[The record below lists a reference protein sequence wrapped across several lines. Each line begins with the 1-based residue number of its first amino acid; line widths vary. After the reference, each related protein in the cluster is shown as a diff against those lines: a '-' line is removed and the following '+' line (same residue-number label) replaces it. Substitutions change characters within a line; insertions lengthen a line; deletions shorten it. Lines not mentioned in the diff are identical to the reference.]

1 MCARSRCRVSSKKP
15 PVPGSP
21 VASNLLQLPRLLR
34 RAGIPVDAERARLL
48 LRGLAEIDLARE
60 GDVRAACRAMLVTHP
75 ADRAGFDE
83 AFDLFWA
90 LLRGSRAVMPSE
102 GRARAKNEAWAVASD
117 APGALSGREGT
128 TRTLRVV
135 ASPAEVLRLR
145 DFAAMT
151 ADERSAA
158 ARFLEDLDWSPGL
171 RPSRRFSPVA
181 RGTALDTRATLRRS
195 LARFGEPI
203 ELVRRGPRRKRRP
216 LVLLLDVSG
225 SMEVYTRLL
234 LHMTHSLTRSWGRVE
249 VFTFGTRLTRVT
261 RQLRHRRPDIAL
273 ARVGRSV
280 TDWSGGTRIGDAL
293 REFNRRWSRRVLG
306 RGAVALL
313 VTDGWERGDPSLL
326 AAEARSLQRAAYRL
340 VWLNPLAGTAGY
352 RPEAAGARAL
362 AAAADDHLAANT
374 LDGLAAIAKL
384 LGKAGRGRPV
394 RRQVRG

>member
-1 MCARSRCRVSSKKP
+1 MHA
-15 PVPGSP
+15 SP

-48 LRGLAEIDLARE
+48 LRGLVEIDLARE
-60 GDVRAACRAMLVTHP
+60 RDVRAACRAMLVTHP
-75 ADRAGFDE
+75 AERARFDE

-90 LLRGSRAVMPSE
+90 LLRGSRLVLASDGP
-102 GRARAKNEAWAVASD
+102 ARTNKNDAWAVASG
-117 APGALSGREGT
+117 APLSREGHET
-128 TRTLRVV
+128 AARTLRVV

-145 DFAAMT
+145 DFAQMT

-171 RPSRRFSPVA
+171 RPSRRFSPVR
-181 RGTALDTRATLRRS
+181 RGTTLDTRATLRRS

-203 ELVRRGPRRKRRP
+203 ELVRRGPRTKRRP

-234 LHMTHSLTRSWGRVE
+234 LHMSHSLTRGWGRVE

-261 RQLRHRRPDIAL
+261 RQLRHRRADVAL

-326 AAEARSLQRAAYRL
+326 GHEARTLQRAAYRVL
-340 VWLNPLAGTAGY
+340 WLNPLAGTPGY
-352 RPEAAGARAL
+352 APVASGARAL
-362 AAAADDHLAANT
+362 AEAVDDHLAANT
-374 LDGLAAIAKL
+374 LDALVTIAKL
-384 LGKAGRGRPV
+384 LGQAGRGRPV
-394 RRQVRG
+394 RRQMSG

>member
-1 MCARSRCRVSSKKP
+1 MPA
-15 PVPGSP
+15 SP

-60 GDVRAACRAMLVTHP
+60 DDVRAACRAMLVTHP
-75 ADRAGFDE
+75 ADRARFDE

-90 LLRGSRAVMPSE
+90 LLRGTRVVLPSDAP
-102 GRARAKNEAWAVASD
+102 ARTHKGDGWAVASD
-117 APGALSGREGT
+117 APPSREGRENM

-145 DFAAMT
+145 DFSVMT
-151 ADERSAA
+151 ADERTAA

-171 RPSRRFSPVA
+171 RPSRRFSPVT
-181 RGTALDTRATLRRS
+181 RGADLDTRATLRRS

-203 ELVRRGPRRKRRP
+203 ELIRRGPRHKRRP

-225 SMEVYTRLL
+225 SMEAYTRLL
-234 LHMTHSLTRSWGRVE
+234 LHMSHSLLRGWGRVE

-261 RQLRHRRPDIAL
+261 RQLRHRRADVAL
-273 ARVGRSV
+273 SRVGRSV
-280 TDWSGGTRIGDAL
+280 TDWSGGTRIGEAL
-293 REFNRRWSRRVLG
+293 HEFNRRWSRRVLG

-326 AAEARSLQRAAYRL
+326 ASEALSLQRAAFRL
-340 VWLNPLAGTAGY
+340 VWLNPLAGTPGY
-352 RPEAAGARAL
+352 APEASGARAL

-374 LDGLAAIAKL
+374 VDALVTIAKL
-384 LGKAGRGRPV
+384 LGTAGRGRPV
-394 RRQVRG
+394 RRQVRV

>member
-1 MCARSRCRVSSKKP
+1 MSVKSRCHVFLRKP
-15 PVPGSP
+15 PVLDSP
-21 VASNLLQLPRLLR
+21 VASNLLQLSRLLR

-75 ADRAGFDE
+75 ADRARFDE

-90 LLRGSRAVMPSE
+90 LLRGSRVVLPRE
-102 GRARAKNEAWAVASD
+102 GHARAKNDAWAVSSD
-117 APGALSGREGT
+117 APGALSGRETT

-145 DFAAMT
+145 DFSAMT
-151 ADERSAA
+151 ADERNAA

-171 RPSRRFSPVA
+171 RPSRRFSPVT
-181 RGTALDTRATLRRS
+181 RGTTLDTRATLRRS

-203 ELVRRGPRRKRRP
+203 ELIRRGPRRKRRP

-261 RQLRHRRPDIAL
+261 RQLRHRRPDVAL

-313 VTDGWERGDPSLL
+313 VTDGWERGDPTML

-374 LDGLAAIAKL
+374 LDGLAGIAKL

-394 RRQVRG
+394 RRQARG

>member
-1 MCARSRCRVSSKKP
+1 VRA
-15 PVPGSP
+15 SP

-48 LRGLAEIDLARE
+48 LRGLAEIDLGRE
-60 GDVRAACRAMLVTHP
+60 SDVRAACRAMLVTHP
-75 ADRAGFDE
+75 ADRTRFDE

-90 LLRGSRAVMPSE
+90 LLRGSHVVLPSDVP
-102 GRARAKNEAWAVASD
+102 ARTNTNDAWAVASD
-117 APGALSGREGT
+117 APPARKGRET
-128 TRTLRVV
+128 VARTLRVV

-145 DFAAMT
+145 DFAVMT
-151 ADERSAA
+151 ADERAAA

-181 RGTALDTRATLRRS
+181 RGATLDTRATLRRS

-203 ELVRRGPRRKRRP
+203 ELIRRGPRQKRRP

-225 SMEVYTRLL
+225 SMEAYTRLL
-234 LHMTHSLTRSWGRVE
+234 LHMSHSLTRGWGRVE

-261 RQLRHRRPDIAL
+261 RQLRHRRPDVAI

-326 AAEARSLQRAAYRL
+326 ATEARALQRAAYRL
-340 VWLNPLAGTAGY
+340 VWLNPLAGTPGY
-352 RPEAAGARAL
+352 TPDASGARAL

-374 LDGLAAIAKL
+374 VDALVTIARLLAQ
-384 LGKAGRGRPV
+384 AGRGRPV
-394 RRQVRG
+394 RRQVRE

>member
-1 MCARSRCRVSSKKP
+1 MLA
-15 PVPGSP
+15 SP
-21 VASNLLQLPRLLR
+21 VAPNLLQLPRLLR

-48 LRGLAEIDLARE
+48 LRGLAEIDLSHE
-60 GDVRAACRAMLVTHP
+60 SDVRAACRAMLVTHP
-75 ADRAGFDE
+75 ADRARFDE

-90 LLRGSRAVMPSE
+90 LLRGTRVVLPSD
-102 GRARAKNEAWAVASD
+102 RPALTNKNDAWAVASD
-117 APGALSGREGT
+117 VPPAREGRET
-128 TRTLRVV
+128 MTRTLRVV
-135 ASPAEVLRLR
+135 ASPAEVLRRR
-145 DFAAMT
+145 DFSVMT

-158 ARFLEDLDWSPGL
+158 ARFLQELEWSPGL

-181 RGTALDTRATLRRS
+181 SGANLDTRATLRRS

-203 ELVRRGPRRKRRP
+203 ELIRRGPRKKRRP

-234 LHMTHSLTRSWGRVE
+234 LHMSHSLARGWGRVE

-340 VWLNPLAGTAGY
+340 VWLNPLAGTPGY
-352 RPEAAGARAL
+352 SPEASGARAI
-362 AAAADDHLAANT
+362 AAAADDHLPANT
-374 LDGLAAIAKL
+374 LDALVTIAKL
-384 LGKAGRGRPV
+384 LGQAGRGRPV
-394 RRQVRG
+394 RRQARQ